1 MKDIYDIFGSL
12 PDTLEDEWIE
22 QIDQLE
28 AQMDRY
34 LHLREQARIA
44 FEIRYE
50 QNINP
55 DRDRWER
62 CSRVLARRDI
72 VDRLSRPWE

>member
-1 MKDIYDIFGSL
+1 MKDIYDVFGSL
-12 PDTLEDEWIE
+12 PDTLEDEWIK

-28 AQMDRY
+28 AQVDRY
-34 LHLREQARIA
+34 LHLREQARTA

-55 DRDRWER
+55 NRDWWER